1 MQYNHQTLRHS
12 SSNMVPQPSIFFFA
26 SALNPRR
33 HAAFPPSLRGLRHLL
48 VCCTSRSY
56 VAPNGSRR
64 RPTGCRCC
72 KVSAETRGHGRC
84 CRRCLEEGCSCA
96 HPAPHGCCAPGT
108 GVALLLPKMPRR
120 RLQLR
125 APGSSW
131 LLCSWNRSSA
141 AAALD

>member
-48 VCCTSRSY
+48 VCCASRSY
-56 VAPNGSRR
+56 AAPNGSRR
-64 RPTGCRCC
+64 RPTGCRCRE
-72 KVSAETRGHGRC
+72 VSAETRGHGRC

-108 GVALLLPKMPRR
+108 GVALLLPLIR
-120 RLQLR
+120 Q
-125 APGSSW
+125 PG
-131 LLCSWNRSSA
+131 LLSG
-141 AAALD
+141 